1 VNTPDA
7 VRAAELAARHSYG
20 RLLALLAART
30 RDIAA
35 AQDALAEALAAAL
48 ATWPR
53 TGVPREPDAWLM
65 TAARNHL
72 RNAARHQAVV
82 DGSAADLA
90 LLLDEAAP
98 EADDLPDRRLALMLV
113 CAHPAIDAAVR
124 TPLMLQVV
132 LGLDAARIAAAFLV
146 PPATMGQRLSRAK
159 AKIRDAGLRFEL
171 LDATDLP
178 TRLDEVLDAI
188 YAAFGIGWDDLP
200 GGGPGAGDLA
210 EEAIFLARLLVSLLP
225 AEPEPQ
231 GLLAL
236 MLYCH
241 AREQARRDERGR
253 FVPLAAQD
261 ARLWDRP
268 TLIEAE
274 GWLTAAARAR
284 RFGRYQ
290 CEAAIQSV
298 HIQRP
303 ITGRANHEALL
314 MLYGLLTEHAPSLGA
329 AVGLAATL
337 LDADRPAEALARLQ
351 SLEAAQ
357 AEGYQPY
364 WVVRARTLQ
373 ALGESDAAAAALQ
386 RALALTRDPA
396 VQAHLQGGG

>member
-1 VNTPDA
+1 MSDA
-7 VRAAELAARHSYG
+7 EARRAAERAARDSYG

-35 AQDALAEALAAAL
+35 AEDALAEALAAAL
-48 ATWPR
+48 QSWPR

-82 DGSAADLA
+82 DASAADLA
-90 LLLDEAAP
+90 LLLDEAVPDA
-98 EADDLPDRRLALMLV
+98 ASLPDRRLALMLV
-113 CAHPAIDAAVR
+113 CAHPAIDAVVR

-132 LGLDAARIAAAFLV
+132 LGLDAARIAAAFAV
-146 PPATMGQRLSRAK
+146 PAATMGQRLSRAK

-171 LDATDLP
+171 PDAADLP
-178 TRLDEVLDAI
+178 GRLDEVLDAI

-200 GGGPGAGDLA
+200 AGLGSTGGLA
-210 EEAIFLARLLVSLLP
+210 EEALFLGRLLVSLLP

-241 AREQARRDERGR
+241 ARREARRDAQGR

-261 ARLWDRP
+261 ARLWQREM
-268 TLIEAE
+268 LIEAE
-274 GWLTAAARAR
+274 GWLTAAARTG
-284 RFGRYQ
+284 RFGRYP

-303 ITGRANHEALL
+303 ITGQTNHGALL
-314 MLYGLLTEHAPSLGA
+314 TLYGLLLAHAPSLGA
-329 AVGLAATL
+329 AVGRAATL
-337 LDADRPAEALARLQ
+337 LDAGRPAEALAQLQ
-351 SLEAAQ
+351 ALQDAL

-364 WVVRARTLQ
+364 WVVRARTLA
-373 ALGESDAAAAALQ
+373 ALGEHEAGAAALQ
-386 RALALTRDPA
+386 RALTLTQDPA
-396 VQAHLQGGG
+396 VRDYLDSR

>member
-1 VNTPDA
+1 MSTEA
-7 VRAAELAARHSYG
+7 ARAAEQAARSSYG
-20 RLLALLAART
+20 RLLALLVART
-30 RDIAA
+30 RDIPAA
-35 AQDALAEALAAAL
+35 EDALAEALSAAL
-48 ATWPR
+48 QSWPR

-65 TAARNHL
+65 TVARNHL

-82 DGSAADLA
+82 DASAADLA
-90 LLLDEAAP
+90 VLLDEAVP
-98 EADDLPDRRLALMLV
+98 EAASLPDRRLALMLV

-132 LGLDAARIAAAFLV
+132 LGLDAARIAAAFAL
-146 PPATMGQRLSRAK
+146 PAATMGQRLSRAK

-171 LDATDLP
+171 PDAADLP
-178 TRLDEVLDAI
+178 GRLEEVLDAI

-200 GGGPGAGDLA
+200 AEADAQAGLA
-210 EEAIFLARLLVSLLP
+210 EEALFLGRLLVSLLP

-241 AREQARRDERGR
+241 ARRDARRDAQGR
-253 FVPLAAQD
+253 FVSLAAQD
-261 ARLWDRP
+261 ARLWRRD

-274 GWLTAAARAR
+274 GWLTAAARAG

-303 ITGRANHEALL
+303 LTGRTNHEALL
-314 MLYGLLTEHAPSLGA
+314 TLYGLLMAHAPSLGA
-329 AVGLAATL
+329 AVGQAATL
-337 LDADRPAEALARLQ
+337 LEAGRAAEAQSQLQ
-351 SLEAAQ
+351 ALDAAQ
-357 AEGYQPY
+357 AEAYQPY
-364 WVVRARTLQ
+364 WVVRARTLA
-373 ALGESDAAAAALQ
+373 ALGDAEASAAALQ
-386 RALALTRDPA
+386 RALALTRDTA
-396 VQAHLQGGG
+396 VREYLLRGD

>member
-1 VNTPDA
+1 MSTDA
-7 VRAAELAARHSYG
+7 ARAAEQAARSSYG
-20 RLLALLAART
+20 RLLALLVART

-35 AQDALAEALAAAL
+35 AEDALAEALSAAL
-48 ATWPR
+48 QSWPR

-82 DGSAADLA
+82 DASAADLA
-90 LLLDEAAP
+90 VLLDEAVP
-98 EADDLPDRRLALMLV
+98 EAASLPDRRLALMLV

-132 LGLDAARIAAAFLV
+132 LGLDAARIAAAFAV
-146 PPATMGQRLSRAK
+146 PAATMGQRLSRAK

-171 LDATDLP
+171 PDATDLP
-178 TRLDEVLDAI
+178 GRLEEVLDAI

-200 GGGPGAGDLA
+200 AEADAQAGLA
-210 EEAIFLARLLVSLLP
+210 DEALFLGRLLVSLLP

-241 AREQARRDERGR
+241 ARRDARRDAQGR
-253 FVPLAAQD
+253 FVSLAAQD
-261 ARLWDRP
+261 ARLWRRD

-274 GWLTAAARAR
+274 GWLTAAARAG

-303 ITGRANHEALL
+303 LTGRTNHEALL
-314 MLYGLLTEHAPSLGA
+314 TLYGLLMAHAPSLGA
-329 AVGLAATL
+329 AVGRAATL
-337 LDADRPAEALARLQ
+337 LDAGRPAEAQSQLQ
-351 SLEAAQ
+351 ALDAAQ
-357 AEGYQPY
+357 AEAYQPY
-364 WVVRARTLQ
+364 WVVQARTLA
-373 ALGESDAAAAALQ
+373 ALGDAEASAAALQ
-386 RALALTRDPA
+386 RALALTRDA
-396 VQAHLQGGG
+396 DVREYLLRED

>member
-1 VNTPDA
+1 VSTEA
-7 VRAAELAARHSYG
+7 ARAAEQAARSSYG
-20 RLLALLAART
+20 RLLALLVART

-35 AQDALAEALAAAL
+35 AEDALAEALSAAL
-48 ATWPR
+48 QSWPR

-65 TAARNHL
+65 TVARNHV

-82 DGSAADLA
+82 DASAADLA
-90 LLLDEAAP
+90 VLLDEAVP
-98 EADDLPDRRLALMLV
+98 EAASLPDRRLALMLV

-132 LGLDAARIAAAFLV
+132 LGLDAARIAAAFAL
-146 PPATMGQRLSRAK
+146 PAATMGQRLSRAK

-171 LDATDLP
+171 PDAADLP
-178 TRLDEVLDAI
+178 GRLEEVLDAI

-200 GGGPGAGDLA
+200 AEADAQAGLA
-210 EEAIFLARLLVSLLP
+210 DEALFLGRLLVSLLP

-241 AREQARRDERGR
+241 ARRDARRDAQGR
-253 FVPLAAQD
+253 FVSLAAQD
-261 ARLWDRP
+261 ARLWRRD

-274 GWLTAAARAR
+274 GWLTAAARAG

-303 ITGRANHEALL
+303 LTGRTNHEALL
-314 MLYGLLTEHAPSLGA
+314 TLYGLLMAHAPSLGA
-329 AVGLAATL
+329 AVGQAATL
-337 LDADRPAEALARLQ
+337 LEAGRAAEAQSQLQ
-351 SLEAAQ
+351 ALDAAQ
-357 AEGYQPY
+357 AEAYQPY
-364 WVVRARTLQ
+364 WVVRARTLA
-373 ALGESDAAAAALQ
+373 ALGDAEASAAALQ
-386 RALALTRDPA
+386 RALALTRDTA
-396 VQAHLQGGG
+396 VREYLLRGD

>member
-1 VNTPDA
+1 MSTEA
-7 VRAAELAARHSYG
+7 ARAAEQAARSSYG
-20 RLLALLAART
+20 RLLALLVART
-30 RDIAA
+30 RDIPAA
-35 AQDALAEALAAAL
+35 EDALAEALSAAL
-48 ATWPR
+48 QSWRR

-65 TAARNHL
+65 TVARNHL

-82 DGSAADLA
+82 DASAADLA
-90 LLLDEAAP
+90 VLLDEAVP
-98 EADDLPDRRLALMLV
+98 EAASLPDRRLALMLV

-132 LGLDAARIAAAFLV
+132 LGLDAARIAAAFAL
-146 PPATMGQRLSRAK
+146 PAATMGQRLSRAK

-171 LDATDLP
+171 PDAADLP
-178 TRLDEVLDAI
+178 GRLEEVLDAI

-200 GGGPGAGDLA
+200 AEADAQAGLA
-210 EEAIFLARLLVSLLP
+210 DEALFLGRLLVSLLP

-241 AREQARRDERGR
+241 ARRDARRDAQGR
-253 FVPLAAQD
+253 FVSLAAQD
-261 ARLWDRP
+261 ARLWRRD

-274 GWLTAAARAR
+274 GWLTAAARAG

-303 ITGRANHEALL
+303 LTGRTNHEALL
-314 MLYGLLTEHAPSLGA
+314 TLYGLLMAHAPSLGA
-329 AVGLAATL
+329 AVGQAATL
-337 LDADRPAEALARLQ
+337 LEAGRAAEAQSQLQ
-351 SLEAAQ
+351 ALDAAQ
-357 AEGYQPY
+357 AEAYQPY
-364 WVVRARTLQ
+364 WVVRARTLA
-373 ALGESDAAAAALQ
+373 ALGDAEASAAALQ
-386 RALALTRDPA
+386 RALALTRDTA
-396 VQAHLQGGG
+396 VREYLLRGD